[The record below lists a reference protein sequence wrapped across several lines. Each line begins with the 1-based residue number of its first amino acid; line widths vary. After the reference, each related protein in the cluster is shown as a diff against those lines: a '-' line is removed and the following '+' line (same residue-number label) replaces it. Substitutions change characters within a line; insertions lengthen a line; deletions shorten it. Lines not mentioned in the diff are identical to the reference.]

1 MNLEKNIE
9 YANSNYKAKIVDE
22 IPMDGINPR
31 IRKYIEHTAGVLRA
45 PTNFVFGEVV
55 TIMGALLGKKVTV
68 SDGAYRNRCNLF
80 SAIVGVASGAKTPTI
95 NYCMKPIS
103 RMEKRNY
110 DDFVCKFEVAKVKEE
125 DLPEYDKQMIVSN
138 ETIENLY
145 RVLYNVRNFPIGTLM
160 HQDELLN
167 FFGGNA
173 KKYSD
178 GNIISDFLTL
188 FDALSTLR
196 VGRVRLELPLII
208 DEPFLTILGGIQKK
222 RIPELFVG
230 QEHNGFF
237 SRWLF
242 WLPNQD
248 CALIDDRDT
257 KPDQEWEDL
266 VDRATSSQ
274 LGNVQLNF
282 EEVGF
287 VRQLDDEYR
296 RLRDKLEDDGED
308 ELSETIMKEGYV
320 IRRLAAIFHC
330 LNALAEGYQPME
342 VIRTETVEYASRV
355 VEHLFRN
362 SCIAQRII
370 EEQRK
375 KPISTREAILALAA
389 NCECNGIG
397 LDKINRSLLSSALGG
412 KPTQQYI
419 SKVLSELRRK

>member
-1 MNLEKNIE
+1 MNIEQIIE
-9 YANSNYKAKIVDE
+9 YANSNYKTKIVDE
-22 IPMDGINPR
+22 IPMDGINLR

-55 TIMGALLGKKVTV
+55 TIFGALLGKKVTV
-68 SDGAYRNRCNLF
+68 CDGAYRNRCNLF

-95 NYCMKPIS
+95 NYCMKPVS

-110 DDFVCKFEVAKVKEE
+110 DDFVCKFKTAKAKEE
-125 DLPEYDKQMIVSN
+125 ELPEYNKQMIVSN

-145 RVLYNVRNFPIGTLM
+145 RVLYNVKDFPNGLLM

-208 DEPFLTILGGIQKK
+208 DKPFLTILGGIQKK
-222 RIPELFVG
+222 RIPELFAG

-248 CALIDDRDT
+248 SALIDDRDT
-257 KPDQEWEDL
+257 KPDQEWEDM

-274 LGNVQLNF
+274 LENIQLSF
-282 EEVGF
+282 EDVGF

-296 RLRDKLEDDGED
+296 RLRDRLEDVGED
-308 ELSETIMKEGYV
+308 ELSETIMKQGYV
-320 IRRLAAIFHC
+320 IRRLAAIFHS
-330 LNALAEGYQPME
+330 LNSLSEGYLPQE

-355 VEHLFRN
+355 VEHLFCN

-370 EEQRK
+370 EDQRK
-375 KPISTREAILALAA
+375 KPISTKDAIITLAQ
-389 NCECNGIG
+389 NCERNGT
-397 LDKINRSLLSSALGG
+397 KINQSMLSAALGG
-412 KPTQQYI
+412 KPNQQYI
-419 SKVLSELRRK
+419 SRILSEMKR